1 MIKKIIT
8 FLRLLFKNHW
18 AYFFIILVGLV
29 VALPLLQGNITFGQD
44 IPFHIA
50 RDHSAINALKDGQI
64 IPEVDPTILNGFG
77 YSFNMFYGPLSTYII
92 GLAKV
97 ITHNWTAAI
106 NIFGI
111 VSILLS
117 GIFMYQ
123 LVFSIS
129 HKKSISIIASVIYM
143 AAPYHLLDLYIR
155 QDQGEFLAFVFIPIL
170 FRGLYNLV
178 NKQKGSVFFIVI
190 GASGIILSHN
200 LSAVIVCIMSI
211 SYLILNI
218 KRIFNK
224 SSIKKL
230 ILSGLLIIALTGFYI
245 LPLVELRITG
255 IYDIFS
261 NTYTSQHMAA
271 TAYCVSDSSL
281 DLFQYIFNVN
291 TLSYGGSNVMP
302 FALGLVTLVSILLL
316 PFVYKTINKEQ
327 KRLITQLL
335 ILSGIAIVFTTKL
348 INWYILPSSLD
359 IIQFP
364 WRLLIISTFCL
375 SIVAAFSL
383 YYFFASYLKD
393 QKTNYLFVIIMSVLT
408 IASSANLLSFAA
420 YGQTASDT
428 PDCSGASNMSE
439 CSLDEYS
446 PAVLYASKNGFDPTS
461 RLETTFINSIESR
474 AKQPSYDK
482 TKANISDY
490 SETGTKSKFNIK
502 DVTSDIKIELP
513 YLYYPGYKSILTK
526 NNGQTVTLNV
536 SYSNEGLVE
545 ISIPKGSTGKIYT
558 YYGLSNSLIIGLVT
572 TFGVIVL
579 FIADKKRVMEL

>member
-1 MIKKIIT
+1 
-8 FLRLLFKNHW
+8 
-18 AYFFIILVGLV
+18 
-29 VALPLLQGNITFGQD
+29 
-44 IPFHIA
+44 
-50 RDHSAINALKDGQI
+50 
-64 IPEVDPTILNGFG
+64 
-77 YSFNMFYGPLSTYII
+77 
-92 GLAKV
+92 
-97 ITHNWTAAI
+97 
-106 NIFGI
+106 
-111 VSILLS
+111 
-117 GIFMYQ
+117 
-123 LVFSIS
+123 
-129 HKKSISIIASVIYM
+129 
-143 AAPYHLLDLYIR
+143 
-155 QDQGEFLAFVFIPIL
+155 
-170 FRGLYNLV
+170 
-178 NKQKGSVFFIVI
+178 
-190 GASGIILSHN
+190 
-200 LSAVIVCIMSI
+200 
-211 SYLILNI
+211 
-218 KRIFNK
+218 
-224 SSIKKL
+224 
-230 ILSGLLIIALTGFYI
+230 
-245 LPLVELRITG
+245 
-255 IYDIFS
+255 
-261 NTYTSQHMAA
+261 
-271 TAYCVSDSSL
+271 
-281 DLFQYIFNVN
+281 
-291 TLSYGGSNVMP
+291 MP

-335 ILSGIAIVFTTKL
+335 ILSGIAIIFTTKL

-393 QKTNYLFVIIMSVLT
+393 QKTNYLFVIIVSVLT

-513 YLYYPGYKSILTK
+513 YLYYPGYKSVLTK
-526 NNGQTVTLNV
+526 NNGQIISLNV
-536 SYSNEGLVE
+536 SYSNEGLIE
-545 ISIPKGSTGKIYT
+545 ISVPKGFTGKIYT
-558 YYGLSNSLIIGLVT
+558 YYGLSNLLIIGLVT

>member
-1 MIKKIIT
+1 MFKKITT
-8 FLRLLFKNHW
+8 FLKLSFKKYW
-18 AYFFIILVGLV
+18 QYYLIILIGLIIC
-29 VALPLLQGNITFGQD
+29 LPLIQNSIVPGHD
-44 IPFHIA
+44 IAFHVA
-50 RDHSAINALKDGQI
+50 KDHGFINSLKDGQI

-230 ILSGLLIIALTGFYI
+230 ILSGILIVGLTGFFI
-245 LPLVELRITG
+245 LPLLQLKGIG
-255 IYDIFS
+255 IYDIFNKS
-261 NTYTSQHMAA
+261 YTASEMAA
-271 TAYCVSDSSL
+271 TANGLTSASL
-281 DLFQYIFNVN
+281 DFFRFVFNIN
-291 TLSYGGSNVMP
+291 PTNGAGSNVMP

-420 YGQTASDT
+420 YNPSANSVY
-428 PDCSGASNMSE
+428 DCNIAE
-439 CSLDEYS
+439 CFLDQYS
-446 PAVLYASKNGFDPTS
+446 PALMYTQKNNLNKTS